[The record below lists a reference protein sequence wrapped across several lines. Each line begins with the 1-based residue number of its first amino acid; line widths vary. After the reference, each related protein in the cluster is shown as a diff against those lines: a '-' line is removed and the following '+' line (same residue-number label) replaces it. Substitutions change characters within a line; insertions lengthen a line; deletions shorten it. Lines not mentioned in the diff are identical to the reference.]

1 MLPDFP
7 PSKPAQR
14 IQMAFVAILLLCLL
28 VLALWGR

>member
-7 PSKPAQR
+7 PSKPARR

-28 VLALWGR
+28 ALAWWGR